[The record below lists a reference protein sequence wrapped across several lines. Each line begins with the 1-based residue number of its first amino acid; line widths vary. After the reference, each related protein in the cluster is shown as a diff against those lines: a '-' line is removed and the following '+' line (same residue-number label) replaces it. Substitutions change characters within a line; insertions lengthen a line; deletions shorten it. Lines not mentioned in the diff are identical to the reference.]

1 MDPLARLQDLLRTLF
16 QLDTADLDFG
26 IYRLYHLKRQEL
38 DTFIDEQIPQSVQ
51 RAFGQVAEEQQ
62 AALLEEVHDLQ
73 NQVRDWLGDDALAS
87 DGSVQEE
94 HRDAGGHALRELLAD
109 YEAKRNA
116 LQQVEATEA
125 QQIEVFNHLY
135 AFFSRY
141 YEDGDFIPKRRYGM
155 HETYA
160 VPYDGQEVYLH
171 WANKGQHYVK
181 TGERLRD
188 YAFTVEALGGPYR
201 VRFQLVE
208 ATVARENTKGETR
221 FFFPRPD
228 SITYADKTLVVP
240 FEYRLPTEEE
250 LQRHGKNARG
260 QAAILEEALDPIL
273 EAVPEDALALA
284 LKGIVRETEKE
295 QVSLLLQRLRHFT
308 QKQTSDFF
316 VHKDLKGF
324 LTRELEFYIKDQVLH
339 LGDLRGDL
347 PAKLRI
353 IQVFRQVAEDIITF
367 LDQLERVQ
375 CRLFEKKKFVLR
387 TDYLC
392 PIQHVPRELWGEV
405 LENDAQRAEWRDL
418 YGIEGTLDETF
429 LATHPTLVVH
439 TAHFPEAFTLR
450 LLAAFDDI
458 EEATGGLLVHGENYQ
473 ALTLLQ
479 GCLSNQVKCIYIDPP
494 YNRQGDDFLY
504 KDRFRH
510 SSWLAMMYERLDA
523 ARPLLREDGVL
534 FASIDENERSNL
546 ETTLSAVLGPE
557 NRVEE
562 LVWAQNTTHSQ
573 SPLYSTNHEYIEVF
587 ARNRPATE
595 RAPAMFREP
604 KPGYTEVIELVEE
617 LNPSYPSIS
626 EVEAQIAAL
635 MDRHREEYEA
645 ELREAGLPMDEDARR
660 QDPWRGIYPYK
671 HAEYRDAQGDFV
683 PEDQA
688 RGAHAR
694 ICVWQEADASAPA
707 QKQSESTLDPSD
719 PNFRFYQPLHP
730 VTGKPCP
737 HPKRGWAWPYTWDE
751 GGRSSFQGFAA
762 QHRIVWGEDERK
774 VPRFKRFLHE
784 VEWNVAKSFFHDYT
798 DGEKQVAALF
808 GRAAAFPNPKPT
820 TLVSRFIAQTCA
832 AEDVVLDFFAGSGT
846 TAHAVIALNRED
858 RGRRR
863 FVLAEMGAHFDS
875 VLLPRVQKVMYSP
888 DWKDGLPTVDPQLSL
903 QGLAPE
909 WMERT
914 PRLVTILRL
923 EGYDDSLSNL
933 SAEDTLSAEAPRA
946 EGFRQLL
953 DEDQYRLHY
962 LARLPLEASDSLLD
976 VARLAHPF
984 SYRLQVLSDEGP
996 RESPVDLVETF
1007 SLLYGLRVKRIETW
1021 RNDADG
1027 RAYRAVRAT
1036 KRGGQRVLVLWRD
1049 MEGLDPAVERT
1060 FLEGRIQGYDEVLI
1074 NGDAA
1079 VPGVQSLDP
1088 LFKRLMEAGEA

>member
-26 IYRLYHLKRQEL
+26 IYRLYHLKREEMES
-38 DTFIDEQIPQSVQ
+38 FIGEQIPQSVQ
-51 RAFGQVAEEQQ
+51 RAFGQVAEEQT
-62 AALLEEVHDLQ
+62 A
-73 NQVRDWLGDDALAS
+73 
-87 DGSVQEE
+87 
-94 HRDAGGHALRELLAD
+94 ALREEKETLTKQIRDEVGDEAFTAD
-109 YEAKRNA
+109 GTLRDDVRALPVRSIREAASRYDA
-116 LQQVEATEA
+116 VRTELQQVEATEA

-250 LQRHGKNARG
+250 LQRYGKNARG

-295 QVSLLLQRLRHFT
+295 QVSLLLRRLRHFT

-418 YGIEGTLDETF
+418 YGIEDTLDETF

-458 EEATGGLLVHGENYQ
+458 EEATDGLLVHGENYQ
-473 ALTLLQ
+473 ALNLLQ
-479 GCLSNQVKCIYIDPP
+479 ARYRNAIDCVYIDPL
-494 YNRQGDDFLY
+494 YNTGQDGFQY
-504 KDRFRH
+504 KDRYQH
-510 SSWLAMMYERLDA
+510 STWMSMMDERVALS
-523 ARPLLREDGVL
+523 RQLLTGRGL
-534 FASIDENERSNL
+534 FISHIDEHEFENL
-546 ETTLSAVLGPE
+546 QKLLTSLYGDENHLEPIVWDKRNPKGDATGIAAQHESVCIAVRDFSALKATGGLKKTKE
-557 NRVEE
+557 NAQAILRKAQE
-562 LVWAQNTTHSQ
+562 LVRRKGGVTDEARSEFAEWLKKMPFSGGEKAYSKLDEQGRVFRSVSMAWPNKKKAPDEYFT
-573 SPLYSTNHEYIEVF
+573 PL
-587 ARNRPATE
+587 
-595 RAPAMFREP
+595 
-604 KPGYTEVIELVEE
+604 
-617 LNPSYPSIS
+617 
-626 EVEAQIAAL
+626 
-635 MDRHREEYEA
+635 
-645 ELREAGLPMDEDARR
+645 
-660 QDPWRGIYPYK
+660 
-671 HAEYRDAQGDFV
+671 
-683 PEDQA
+683 
-688 RGAHAR
+688 
-694 ICVWQEADASAPA
+694 
-707 QKQSESTLDPSD
+707 
-719 PNFRFYQPLHP
+719 LHP

-737 HPKRGWAWPYTWDE
+737 VPARGWRNPPPTMRELEQQGLIIFGPDE
-751 GGRSSFQGFAA
+751 TTQPTRKYLLRDYLEENVPSVLSYGGSDDDLHAHMGFSF
-762 QHRIVWGEDERK
+762 E
-774 VPRFKRFLHE
+774 
-784 VEWNVAKSFFHDYT
+784 
-798 DGEKQVAALF
+798 
-808 GRAAAFPNPKPT
+808 NPKP
-820 TLVSRFIAQTCA
+820 LYVAQYLIGVGA
-832 AEDVVLDFFAGSGT
+832 PEGDDSVLDCFAGSGT
-846 TAHAVIALNRED
+846 TGHAVINLNRES
-858 RGRRR
+858 GCQRR
-863 FVLAEMGAHFDS
+863 FILVEMDVFFDT
-875 VLLPRVQKVMYSP
+875 VLLPRIQKVMYCP
-888 DWKDGLPTVDPQLSL
+888 DWRDGKPVNYPEPSL
-903 QGLAPE
+903 DGMWPD
-909 WMERT
+909 WVERT
-914 PRLVTILRL
+914 PRLVKVLRL
-923 EGYDDSLSNL
+923 EGYEDSLSNL

-946 EGFRQLL
+946 EGFRQVLG
-953 DEDQYRLHY
+953 EDQYRLHY

-996 RESPVDLVETF
+996 RQSPVDLVETF
-1007 SLLYGLRVKRIETW
+1007 NLLYGLRVQRIEAW

-1036 KRGGQRVLVLWRD
+1036 KRDGQRVLVLWRD